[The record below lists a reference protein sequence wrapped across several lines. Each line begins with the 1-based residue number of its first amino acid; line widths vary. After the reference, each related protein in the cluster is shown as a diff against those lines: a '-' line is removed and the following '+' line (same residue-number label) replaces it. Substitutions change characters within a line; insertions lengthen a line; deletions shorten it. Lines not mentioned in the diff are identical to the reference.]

1 MDRSRQ
7 PRSTRRSTIKRSRR
21 YTVRCMP
28 GSSPTGPCRARPDR
42 PGWPTDGERLQA
54 GGTTTRSPGTS
65 SKMRS
70 ADTRSRSSRMA
81 VAAIHRSASWTFW
94 PRPWPAASHRARSRA
109 QTAINSSSGCTIT
122 RRARSRSSPRRRRSP
137 HPALSAPYRSSVT
150 VAKDTTTRRPAMS
163 ARYVA
168 EGSDSREA
176 LRIEDTTI
184 VSTTTA
190 ADPGSVTAQRVPA
203 RTRSTRPR
211 SGPRSP
217 SPSPREAVGHAEAPP
232 RAVGPSSQRAPHD
245 AGQPSPRRVY
255 ANPWIGGMG
264 VAFQN
269 RTFRVPN
276 PSRDPCRGGLS
287 TGPTRDEGTRAE
299 GRGPRAGVGER
310 VAENLV

>member
-1 MDRSRQ
+1 
-7 PRSTRRSTIKRSRR
+7 
-21 YTVRCMP
+21 
-28 GSSPTGPCRARPDR
+28 
-42 PGWPTDGERLQA
+42 
-54 GGTTTRSPGTS
+54 
-65 SKMRS
+65 
-70 ADTRSRSSRMA
+70 MA

-203 RTRSTRPR
+203 RTPFHSSSVRPSIAISESEGSGRARRSAS
-211 SGPRSP
+211 SGGRTVKPTGSSRRGTTVTS
-217 SPSPREAVGHAEAPP
+217 SSVRKSLDREGWA
-232 RAVGPSSQRAPHD
+232 S
-245 AGQPSPRRVY
+245 
-255 ANPWIGGMG
+255 
-264 VAFQN
+264 AFQN
-269 RTFRVPN
+269 RTFRVPS
-276 PSRDPCRGGLS
+276 PSRDPCRGWLS
-287 TGPTRDEGTRAE
+287 TGPTRAEGRGPGTRAE
-299 GRGPRAGVGER
+299 GRGLADHIIAASE
-310 VAENLV
+310 AEAP